1 MLSSDLDD
9 GIFLLSGTGS
19 STSSS
24 NDQGQSSSTPAST
37 GSIEPLTTVLSG
49 GLYKTY
55 DDAVA
60 AIKVQ
65 GKSVDD
71 MTVKSV
77 TMSDGSYQW
86 TWGPNGDSG
95 SQASSSTGASSS
107 SSRAASSPSSN
118 ANQASSQAN

>member
-1 MLSSDLDD
+1 M
-9 GIFLLSGTGS
+9 
-19 STSSS
+19 
-24 NDQGQSSSTPAST
+24 
-37 GSIEPLTTVLSG
+37 TTVLSG

-86 TWGPNGDSG
+86 TWGPTGDSG
-95 SQASSSTGASSS
+95 SSSKTSASSSTSSS
-107 SSRAASSPSSN
+107 APTTSSDN
-118 ANQASSQAN
+118 AQSSSQNN